1 MQKSTIINF
10 CDSWIRRLES
20 LTDIDFQKRV
30 WFRLEG
36 PEVSTFEEETG
47 NIIQKYLDQQAI
59 PQYQLLY
66 THECGELLKQ
76 LYEKVHA
83 YTTDSNSLL
92 NSVIEEQFVN
102 DPNWLAIVSLAKK
115 TTDALKRWM
124 KQVEH
129 DAKSNTRC

>member
-47 NIIQKYLDQQAI
+47 NIIQKYLDQTSDIRTAA
-59 PQYQLLY
+59 L
-66 THECGELLKQ
+66 
-76 LYEKVHA
+76 
-83 YTTDSNSLL
+83 
-92 NSVIEEQFVN
+92 
-102 DPNWLAIVSLAKK
+102 LAIYVPE
-115 TTDALKRWM
+115 DVHQECPYVQEWI
-124 KQVEH
+124 EG
-129 DAKSNTRC
+129 